1 MTSLEFSTPSEFLT
15 FLVFA
20 GLAMLLAVYIPVK
33 LVAKWRRIKRSRV
46 RITCRICG
54 YRFLRTNPEAFCPHC
69 GARNK

>member
-1 MTSLEFSTPSEFLT
+1 MTSFEFSSPSEFLT

-20 GLAMLLAVYIPVK
+20 SFAMLLAVYIPVK

-54 YRFLRTNPEAFCPHC
+54 YRFLRTNPEAICPHC
-69 GARNK
+69 EARNR